1 MNSDIKPGRLIPCH
15 GYAEDDKILLK
26 SMKKDK
32 INLYLIILL
41 IALVVFLLLDERF
54 LPGKSRTPQYSRSST
69 ELVGMVMQLIK
80 TDYLEEPNPQRTTSG
95 AFRGI
100 VNSLDPLSAYLDK
113 DLAARYQNQKI
124 GSYQTG
130 LTVYKKYGLFPVVVA
145 VAENSAAARAGL
157 KVGDNISSIND
168 NNTLLMSLI
177 ETELWLSSDRP
188 TEEPLRLRV
197 VRGTDTLSFELK
209 RDYMPVQVV
218 QTFTDLEGG
227 LRLHPTMIY
236 PGVVN
241 DIKKIL
247 ATSLNKNKPKYR
259 ALILDLRNCSEGD
272 YHEASSLV
280 NLFVKSEQA
289 GYFEKRGQKE
299 NLVLKEEPLFA
310 KLNLIIWVNMATMGP
325 AELVAGCLHEL
336 KGATVIGIETPGLVA
351 QRENFPLDDGSLV
364 VLVTSVF
371 NLKSGQRLLDKSL
384 PVDVKLTY
392 SDKIDSDYLDRTRE
406 KLTSLN

>member
-1 MNSDIKPGRLIPCH
+1 MRP
-15 GYAEDDKILLK
+15 
-26 SMKKDK
+26 MKKDK

-41 IALVVFLLLDERF
+41 IALVVFLLVEERF
-54 LPGKSRTPQYSRSST
+54 LPGKSRSPQYSRSST

-113 DLAARYQNQKI
+113 DLAASYLNKKM

-130 LTVYKKYGLFPVVVA
+130 LTVYKKYGLFPVVIA
-145 VAENSAAARAGL
+145 VAENSPAAKAGF

-177 ETELWLSSDRP
+177 ETDLWLSSDRP

-197 VRGTDTLSFELK
+197 VRGTETLSFELK
-209 RDYMPVQVV
+209 RDYMPVQAV
-218 QTFTDLEGG
+218 QTFTDLDGV
-227 LRLHPTMIY
+227 LRLHPSMIY
-236 PGVVN
+236 PGVIN

-247 ATSLNKNKPKYR
+247 AASFNKNKPKYR
-259 ALILDLRNCSEGD
+259 VLILDLRNCSGGD
-272 YHEASSLV
+272 YNEARSLV
-280 NLFVKSEQA
+280 NLFVQSEQA

-299 NLVLKEEPLFA
+299 NLVLKEDPLYPE
-310 KLNLIIWVNMATMGP
+310 LNLIIWVNAATMGP

-336 KGATVIGIETPGLVA
+336 RGATIIGTETPGLVA

-371 NLKSGQRLLDKSL
+371 SLKSGQRLLDNSL
-384 PVDVKLTY
+384 PVDIKLTY
-392 SDKIDSDYLDRTRE
+392 SDKIDRDYLDKTRE
-406 KLTSLN
+406 RLTTLR